1 MMVFKSITKNQQ
13 PAVESYDIDHDGL
26 AFAMHESFCEF
37 EKFRGELPVAM
48 SNIYESVAIDQSKPV
63 EDRLAVMEGAVSE
76 GWQRIKNWFVKIGE
90 KIRAWFDSV
99 VKFFKTIFLSNK
111 KFIDKYGAELRG
123 KDTSK
128 FTYSG
133 HMWSENK
140 MGEWSKKVEGCR
152 SLAEGAFKDAVD
164 AAAKATD
171 AKGADTAYKISE
183 KKKEIDKKL
192 GVNGISQFKEKM
204 VRETRGGEKREIN
217 GFKAKSVDAMI
228 SFVTDE
234 ADVVKDLQETAN
246 DIKDASAKYADEVD
260 TAMGKYKDGENDH
273 GKRASIASYLGHAA
287 EVARYHISYETAA
300 LETKKSL
307 LHAMVSEFSGA
318 LRSFARYSP
327 KKESYLPEG
336 ANDIVNEGAS
346 LIDTFAADA

>member
-1 MMVFKSITKNQQ
+1 MMVFKSISKNRQL
-13 PAVESYDIDHDGL
+13 AVESYDIDHDGL

-48 SNIYESVAIDQSKPV
+48 SNIYESVALEQSKPL
-63 EDRLAVMEGAVSE
+63 EDRLAVMEGAISE

-90 KIRAWFDSV
+90 KIRAWFDNV
-99 VKFFKTIFLSNK
+99 VKFFKSIFLSNK
-111 KFIDKYGAELRG
+111 KFIDKYSSELKG
-123 KDTSK
+123 KDISK

-133 HMWSENK
+133 HQWNESK
-140 MGEWSKKVEGCR
+140 MDEWAKKVEGCR
-152 SLAEGAFKDAVD
+152 SLAEGAFKDAV
-164 AAAKATD
+164 ATAAKTTDVKATES
-171 AKGADTAYKISE
+171 GYKISE

-204 VRETRGGEKREIN
+204 VRETRGGEKRDIT
-217 GFKAKSVDAMI
+217 GFKVKSVEAMI
-228 SFVTDE
+228 AFVTDE

-260 TAMGKYKDGENDH
+260 TAMGKYKDDENDH
-273 GKRASIASYLGHAA
+273 GKRASIATYLGHAA

-327 KKESYLPEG
+327 KKESYLPG
-336 ANDIVNEGAS
+336 GFNDIVNEGAS